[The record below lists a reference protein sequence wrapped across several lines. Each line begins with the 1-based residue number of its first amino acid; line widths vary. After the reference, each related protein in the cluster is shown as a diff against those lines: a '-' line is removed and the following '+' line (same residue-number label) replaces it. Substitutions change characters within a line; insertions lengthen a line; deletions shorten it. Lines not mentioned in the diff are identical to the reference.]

1 MSILDLIIVVLIILG
16 LIRGFMRGLFVE
28 IASLAALIAG
38 LYGAIHF
45 SNYAATF
52 LQEHF
57 EWEEKYINLVA
68 FAVTFI
74 IIVLLITLAGR
85 ALTKLANFA
94 ALGIFNKIL
103 GGVFGAIKTALILS
117 VLIIIYEKMTFTD
130 EETTLPSWAEG
141 SALYQP
147 TRVLA
152 PSIFPILIEK
162 GEEVLDEL
170 DENI

>member
-1 MSILDLIIVVLIILG
+1 MSLVDVIIVVLIILG
-16 LIRGFMRGLFVE
+16 LVRGFMRGLFVE
-28 IASLAALIAG
+28 IASLVALIAG

-57 EWEEKYINLVA
+57 EWDEKYINLVS
-68 FAVTFI
+68 FAITFL
-74 IIVLLITLAGR
+74 IIVFLITLAGR

-117 VLIIIYEKMTFTD
+117 VLIIIYEKMSFI
-130 EETTLPSWAEG
+130 EEEVMPSWAEG
-141 SALYQP
+141 SSLYEP
-147 TRVLA
+147 TKALA

-162 GEEVLDEL
+162 GEEVIEEI